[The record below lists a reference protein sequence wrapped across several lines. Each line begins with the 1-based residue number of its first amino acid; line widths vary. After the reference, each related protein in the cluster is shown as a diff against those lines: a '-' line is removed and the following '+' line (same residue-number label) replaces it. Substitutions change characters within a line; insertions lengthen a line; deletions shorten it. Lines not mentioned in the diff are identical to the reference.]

1 MLLIKNIES
10 KKTQKNYL
18 CLVLSKGG
26 KNYYLSWDRNI
37 IMNILNISPST
48 YYELLKDSNYVE
60 RIED

>member
-1 MLLIKNIES
+1 MLYVKNLIS

-26 KNYYLSWDRNI
+26 KNYFLSWDRNI

-48 YYELLKDSNYVE
+48 YYELLKDSSYIQK
-60 RIED
+60 IED